1 MDNVQCTG
9 TESHIVNCSHI
20 TNHNCYHYED
30 VGLTCYPPGS
40 YDGQVKLNPGPSA
53 GRLMMFTSNSWGTV
67 CWDSFGIE
75 DARVVCRELNLP
87 TQSID
92 VCNYINYN
100 VV

>member
-9 TESHIVNCSHI
+9 TESHIVNCTHI
-20 TNHNCYHYED
+20 TNHNCGHYED
-30 VGLTCYPPGS
+30 VGLACFPPGS
-40 YDGQVKLNPGPSA
+40 YDGQVKLIPGPSV

-67 CWDSFGIE
+67 CRNSFGIE